1 MMIRRSCC
9 SCRWRYSRRPTNFEC
24 QHPPSIMSVI
34 AGSVSAPLP
43 QLPPDPHYNSLF
55 FCLSLAR
62 QKPFAH
68 HFLFLLCTLK
78 LKILPAPRSQIG
90 RGPAHSRTVRWTRDL
105 QYVSRIVSS
114 STMRSIDF
122 FSCFVHM
129 KKIRI
134 DAPHALSQTRSV
146 AVRHCIFFHTARGI
160 PCAWCLKTTTWEIY
174 LCRLVPSPYFYDR
187 IRNRGDL

>member
-1 MMIRRSCC
+1 MNVNTLLRL
-9 SCRWRYSRRPTNFEC
+9 CRLSQDPCQLLSPNSRRILISMRLQF
-24 QHPPSIMSVI
+24 S
-34 AGSVSAPLP
+34 
-43 QLPPDPHYNSLF
+43 SLF
-55 FCLSLAR
+55 L
-62 QKPFAH
+62 PFRLGAPKAI
-68 HFLFLLCTLK
+68 FFLLCTIEIEENST
-78 LKILPAPRSQIG
+78 LKILSAPRSPLK

-134 DAPHALSQTRSV
+134 DAPHALTNPFRSRQTQTL
-146 AVRHCIFFHTARGI
+146 HFFHTARGI
-160 PCAWCLKTTTWEIY
+160 PCAWSIKKTRWEIY
-174 LCRLVPSPYFYDR
+174 LCRLVPSPYFHDR